1 MRLKA
6 ICTPLLGGIVLFG
19 NCSVAQAP
27 CQSTDLSCDDGTR
40 ALYFQ
45 PVPLMVV
52 GGNNG
57 TLWISRNGGASFYP
71 IVPASATASYIS
83 VLITPDNR
91 ILASGN
97 DGAGNSY
104 IVRSNTFDRDWQVVY
119 LNGGG
124 DVMNLR
130 VNPAGGFAAVRS
142 NASTQAELLYS
153 EDGLQWN
160 NTAVSVV
167 GSVASLH
174 DLNGTLYVGM
184 QSVADFF
191 VRVDSGPAF
200 TPSINLPGGD
210 TGTGAI
216 HGAGLSVVIG
226 LSSNDVY
233 YRPEGGSTWNTSPL
247 GPSLSGC
254 EDAAYGNGLFLV
266 ACPGN
271 DELGVS
277 FDGISYSRALPTGVD
292 LTSVASSVQEM
303 KFREGT
309 FFISGFTTGAPD
321 TARMA
326 RSLDGA
332 SWEMIL
338 LESNARAF
346 SMDFKTS
353 FQFLVPD

>member
-1 MRLKA
+1 MGRA
-6 ICTPLLGGIVLFG
+6 ILLFSLLGTIVIGG
-19 NCSVAQAP
+19 NCLVADAP
-27 CQSTDLSCDDGTR
+27 CQSTDLGCDDGTR

-52 GGNNG
+52 GGDNG

-71 IVPASATASYIS
+71 IVPASATANYAS
-83 VLITPDNR
+83 VLITPNNR
-91 ILASGN
+91 ILASGG

-104 IVRSNTFDRDWQVVY
+104 IVRSENFDTGWQVVY

-124 DVMNLR
+124 DIYGLQ

-142 NASTQAELLYS
+142 NASTQAEILLS
-153 EDGLQWN
+153 EDGLQWS
-160 NTAVSVV
+160 NTPVSVV
-167 GSVASLH
+167 GSPAGLH
-174 DLNGTLYVGM
+174 ELNGTLYVGM

-191 VRVDSGPAF
+191 VRVDPGPSF
-200 TPSINLPGGD
+200 TPSINKPGGD
-210 TGTGAI
+210 TGMGAI

-226 LSSNDVY
+226 LASNDVY

-247 GPSLSGC
+247 GPSFSGC

-277 FDGISYSRALPTGVD
+277 FDGISYTRALPTGVD
-292 LTSVASSVQEM
+292 LTSVASSVQDI
-303 KFREGT
+303 KFREGN

-326 RSLDGA
+326 RSTDGQT
-332 SWEMIL
+332 WEMIL
-338 LESNARAF
+338 LESNARAY
-346 SMDFKTS
+346 SMDLKTS
-353 FQFLVPD
+353 FQFLVPE